1 MNFDLEGKDDNNSD
15 FDEISKKFDI
25 TEDSL
30 INAYLFDEPDKLL
43 NKKRIFKVIYPE
55 KDNSINECLS
65 EEDNYDFNKKER
77 SKEKKGRYYY
87 RDNILQKIKRNFFN
101 VYIIKHLNNI
111 LKKEELNLLFDLFPQ
126 TFVNNVSKELNKK
139 ILDMTL
145 IDIFKT
151 KDLYKGKKINKYYYN
166 LNIINSIKD
175 KNSKINELLEKKY
188 IEHYKEYLNSDEYK
202 KKINEIKEHYKEDIK
217 YIKKYISIS
226 KHYIEL
232 FS

>member
-1 MNFDLEGKDDNNSD
+1 
-15 FDEISKKFDI
+15 
-25 TEDSL
+25 L

-43 NKKRIFKVIYPE
+43 KKKRIFKVIYPR
-55 KDNSINECLS
+55 KDNSINKCLS

-139 ILDMTL
+139 ILDMNL
-145 IDIFKT
+145 KDVFKT
-151 KDLYKGKKINKYYYN
+151 KDLYKGNKINKYYYN

-188 IEHYKEYLNSDEYK
+188 IEHYKDYLNSDEYK
-202 KKINEIKEHYKEDIK
+202 NKINEIKEHYKKDIK